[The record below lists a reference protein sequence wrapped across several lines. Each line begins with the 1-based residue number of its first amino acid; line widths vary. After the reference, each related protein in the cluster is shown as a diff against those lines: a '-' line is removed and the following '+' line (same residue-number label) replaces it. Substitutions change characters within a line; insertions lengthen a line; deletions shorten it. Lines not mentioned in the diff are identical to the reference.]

1 MSKTPVRSTRIRR
14 GDRGP
19 LSLTKGTTNG
29 AITRSTQTASV
40 VVCTRNRPEGVL
52 ATVRSVQGD
61 VPGVEVVVV
70 DQSDSHDTR
79 WLLEREAPSVRV
91 VTSEPRGLAAARN
104 IGVAHAQGEII
115 AFTDDDCEVR
125 LGWLDAMK
133 GVFARD
139 ERIGLVFGTVLAP
152 DYDRGSGFV
161 PSYDV
166 REFFVA
172 DRLAQKTSIEG
183 MGACMAVRRDAWRE
197 LGGFDEALGSG
208 ASFRAGED
216 TDFAV
221 RSLVSGFCVAETPD
235 AMVVHNGFRTWSQG
249 VDLIAGYMYGLG
261 AVNAKM
267 LRLGG
272 WRAIRPLSILA
283 WRWLAGAPVVDL
295 NQKPPRFSRLVAFL
309 RGAFEGLRVPVS
321 PTGRF
326 S

>member
-1 MSKTPVRSTRIRR
+1 MRKTPVRSGRIRR
-14 GDRGP
+14 DRGP
-19 LSLTKGTTNG
+19 LRLAKGTSNG
-29 AITRSTQTASV
+29 AVMRSTRTVSV
-40 VVCTRNRPEGVL
+40 VVCTRNRPQGAL
-52 ATVRSVQGD
+52 TTVRSAMND
-61 VPGVEVVVV
+61 MPNVEIVVV

-91 VTSEPRGLAAARN
+91 VASEPRGLAAARN
-104 IGVAHAQGEII
+104 MGVAHAQGEIV
-115 AFTDDDCEVR
+115 AFTDDDCEVLR
-125 LGWLDAMK
+125 GWLDAMK
-133 GVFARD
+133 NAFARD
-139 ERIGLVFGTVLAP
+139 ERIGMVFGKVLAP
-152 DYDRGSGFV
+152 DYDRGAGFV

-166 REFFVA
+166 PEFIIA
-172 DRLAQKTSIEG
+172 ERLAQKTKIEG
-183 MGACMAVRRDAWRE
+183 MGACMAVRRDTWRE

-221 RSLVSGFCVAETPD
+221 RSLVNGFCVAETPD
-235 AMVVHNGFRTWSQG
+235 AMVVHNGFRTWAQG
-249 VDLIAGYMYGLG
+249 RDLISGYMYGLG

-272 WRAIRPLSILA
+272 WRAVRPLSILA

-295 NQKPPRFSRLVAFL
+295 NHQPPRFGRLVAFL

>member
-1 MSKTPVRSTRIRR
+1 MSGTPVRSNRLRR
-14 GDRGP
+14 GDRAP
-19 LSLTKGTTNG
+19 LNVTRGTSNG
-29 AITRSTQTASV
+29 ATSRSIRTTSV

-52 ATVRSVQGD
+52 STVRSVMSD
-61 VPGVEVVVV
+61 APNVEVVVV
-70 DQSDSHDTR
+70 DQSDSQDTR
-79 WLLEREAPSVRV
+79 WLLEHEVPSVRIV
-91 VTSEPRGLAAARN
+91 ASEPRGLAAARN
-104 IGVAHAQGEII
+104 MGVAHATGEII

-125 LGWLDAMK
+125 RGWLDAMRNA
-133 GVFARD
+133 FARE
-139 ERIGLVFGTVLAP
+139 ERIGLVFGKVLAS
-152 DYDRGSGFV
+152 DYDRGAGFV

-166 REFFVA
+166 PAFIIA
-172 DRLAQKTSIEG
+172 DRLAQKTKIEG

-235 AMVVHNGFRTWSQG
+235 AMVVHNGFRTWAQG
-249 VDLIAGYMYGLG
+249 RDLIAGYMYGLG

-272 WRAIRPLSILA
+272 WRAVRPLSILA

-295 NQKPPRFSRLVAFL
+295 NQKPPRFARLVAFL

>member
-1 MSKTPVRSTRIRR
+1 M
-14 GDRGP
+14 
-19 LSLTKGTTNG
+19 
-29 AITRSTQTASV
+29 
-40 VVCTRNRPEGVL
+40 
-52 ATVRSVQGD
+52 
-61 VPGVEVVVV
+61 V
-70 DQSDSHDTR
+70 DQSNGDDTR
-79 WLLEREAPSVRV
+79 SLLARKLRSASPVQV
-91 VTSEPRGLAAARN
+91 ITSPPQGLAAARN
-104 IGVAHAQGEII
+104 IGVARATGDFI

-125 LGWLDAMK
+125 HGWVDAMLDAF
-133 GVFARD
+133 GRD
-139 ERIGLVFGTVLAP
+139 ERIGLVFGKVLAP
-152 DYDRGSGFV
+152 DYDRGAGFV

-166 REFFVA
+166 RSFIIA
-172 DRLAQKTSIEG
+172 DRLAQKTNIEG
-183 MGACMAVRRDAWRE
+183 MGACMAVRREAWRE

-216 TDFAV
+216 TDFVV
-221 RSLVSGFCVAETPD
+221 RSLVHGISVAETPE

-249 VDLIAGYMYGLG
+249 RDLIAGYMYGLG

-272 WRAIRPLSILA
+272 WHAVRPLSILA
-283 WRWLAGAPVVDL
+283 WRWLVGAPVVDL

>member
-1 MSKTPVRSTRIRR
+1 MSRTPVRSNRVRR
-14 GDRGP
+14 GDR
-19 LSLTKGTTNG
+19 SLVLMRGTTNG
-29 AITRSTQTASV
+29 AVTRSTRTASV

-52 ATVRSVQGD
+52 ETVRSVMLD

-79 WLLEREAPSVRV
+79 SLLEREVPSVRV
-91 VTSEPRGLAAARN
+91 VASEPWGLAAARN
-104 IGVAHAQGEII
+104 MGVAHAQGEGI

-125 LGWLDAMK
+125 RGWLDAMQDA
-133 GVFARD
+133 FARD
-139 ERIGLVFGTVLAP
+139 DRIGLVFGTVLAP
-152 DYDRGSGFV
+152 DYDRGAGFV

-166 REFFVA
+166 RQFIIA
-172 DRLAQKTSIEG
+172 DKLAQKTNIEG

-221 RSLVSGFCVAETPD
+221 RALVNGFCVAETPD
-235 AMVVHNGFRTWSQG
+235 AMVVHKGFRTWAQG
-249 VDLIAGYMYGLG
+249 RELIAGYMYGLG

-272 WRAIRPLSILA
+272 WRALRPLWILA

-295 NQKPPRFSRLVAFL
+295 NQKPPRLGRLVAFL